1 MRKFQHVAVFACTI
15 ALLSTGLSADETG
28 DTTGKN
34 NQSSKGDAGSGLE
47 RDASNVDDLVSQWRA
62 THPEPRQPDREGY
75 FDSAGARLYYA
86 IHDPDPSGAI
96 TIIEDETHEPER
108 EAKTVLLIHGFTADA
123 EINWTLPGVTDALRA
138 AGFRV
143 VLYDQRG
150 HGRSQ
155 MSDDPEFYGL
165 PMMEDAIRLLDHL
178 ELDRVCLAGYSMGG
192 MIATRLLVEH
202 PERFTRAVI
211 GGMGWVRAND
221 DTGRRSRYNPS
232 RFERKALW
240 ACFVEFWQFGITE
253 EQLRK
258 IEAPT
263 ALVIAQHDL
272 LIRIAGVDPLHRIRP
287 DIPLTVIPDVNH
299 ITCVADPAFAEA
311 VVQFLSEDPDA

>member
-1 MRKFQHVAVFACTI
+1 MVAVIRVSHITAFASLI
-15 ALLSTGLSADETG
+15 ALCSAAANADEKSNG
-28 DTTGKN
+28 N
-34 NQSSKGDAGSGLE
+34 AGSGIQ
-47 RDASNVDDLVSQWRA
+47 RDAATVNNLVSQWRA
-62 THPEPRQPDREGY
+62 THPEPRQPDREGF

-86 IHDPDPSGAI
+86 IHEPAPSAAI
-96 TIIEDETHEPER
+96 ANIEAETHEPGS
-108 EAKTVLLIHGFTADA
+108 EAKTVLLVHGFTADA

-165 PMMEDAIRLLDHL
+165 PMAEDAIRLLDHL
-178 ELDRVCLAGYSMGG
+178 GLDRVHLAGYSMGG
-192 MIATRLLVEH
+192 MIATRLLVDH
-202 PERFTRAVI
+202 PERFNRAVI

-221 DTGRRSRYNPS
+221 GAGRRSRYNPN

-240 ACFVEFWQFGITE
+240 ACFIEFWQFGITE
-253 EQLRK
+253 DQLRQ
-258 IEAPT
+258 IEVPT

-272 LIRIAGVDPLHRIRP
+272 LIRIAGVDPLLRIRP
-287 DIPLTVIPDVNH
+287 DIPLTVIADVNH

-311 VVQFLSEDPDA
+311 LVQFLAEEPEAR